1 MRSFALLFNS
11 IHRNNINTRAD
22 IMRSHE
28 ARFWPGRRKLL
39 PDHPLPS
46 AGWRESRRPSTT
58 GSITAT
64 RVARRRLFLRRRTP
78 IMQPPRLKAAGFSAS
93 PDHPDPSTLA
103 AEAYSRI
110 ALSCA
115 RVLKAPTMYH
125 QFTTLHAMH
134 PARFTARGVGVA
146 CLFRRQRNR
155 AESRRIPGRTCE
167 LLPL

>member
-1 MRSFALLFNS
+1 
-11 IHRNNINTRAD
+11 
-22 IMRSHE
+22 MRSHE

-125 QFTTLHAMH
+125 PFTTRLD
-134 PARFTARGVGVA
+134 RFTVPGVA
-146 CLFRRQRNR
+146 WRVPASEEPDGIASDPRQNV
-155 AESRRIPGRTCE
+155 RIIATLRSWGRGKKSMIGFVKPRVFG
-167 LLPL
+167 LAL